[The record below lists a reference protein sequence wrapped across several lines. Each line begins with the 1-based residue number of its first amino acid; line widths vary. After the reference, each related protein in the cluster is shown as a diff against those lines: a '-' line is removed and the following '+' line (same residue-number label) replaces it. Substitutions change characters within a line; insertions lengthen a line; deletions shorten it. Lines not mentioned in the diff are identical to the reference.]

1 MPRRSPGEIRA
12 QLPHRT
18 KRGTRAVIRG
28 LSAATNRQIDRFER
42 KNGLYSGDVA
52 HAFRAWSQTLR
63 RSHPAVELSYGEGT
77 TGWRDMHAR
86 TLLEAAMRTISTK
99 ARRELRKAV
108 EPLDTRFLARTLNN
122 PFAPTDL
129 PWWHRRIRS

>member
-12 QLPHRT
+12 QLPHRIN
-18 KRGTRAVIRG
+18 RGTRAVIRG
-28 LSAATNRQIDRFER
+28 LSAATNRQIGRFER

-52 HAFRAWSQTLR
+52 HAFRAWSQTVR
-63 RSHPAVELSYGEGT
+63 RSYPSVELSCEGT

-108 EPLDTRFLARTLNN
+108 EPLDARFLARTLNN
-122 PFAPTDL
+122 PLTPTDL